1 MWILPHERRL
11 AAFHGWLCR
20 ALAPGEPLWHFA
32 HGERTWTLSAAK
44 AWGAVAGFAREV
56 RDRGVLRSFA
66 EVAVVAAVD
75 SLVDNPNATMG
86 DAVWRQGPGW
96 SPPTIEELAVGLT
109 PQRLILLSVVRSM
122 HEPSLERAYA
132 PAGLVSLSPPQIAA
146 ANLRMT
152 VKKLVKAEWIE
163 LAYGRGQD
171 EETFSLQGDESNI
184 QQARAI
190 LERLAGVSGVPT
202 SG

>member
-1 MWILPHERRL
+1 MWILPRERRS

-32 HGERTWTLSAAK
+32 YGERSWTLSAAK

-56 RDRGVLRSFA
+56 RDRGVFRSLAEFA
-66 EVAVVAAVD
+66 AVAAVD
-75 SLVDNPNATMG
+75 SIVDNPNVTMA
-86 DAVWRQGPGW
+86 DAVWRQGSGW
-96 SPPTIEELAVGLT
+96 SPPSVEELAVGLS
-109 PQRLILLSVVRSM
+109 PQRLILLSVVRSL
-122 HEPSLERAYA
+122 HEPSFERAYA

-152 VKKLVKAEWIE
+152 VKKFVQAEWIE

-171 EETFSLQGDESNI
+171 EETFSFQGEASNR

-190 LERLAGVSGVPT
+190 LERLAGAPGEPT
-202 SG
+202 AG